1 MACPYG
7 TNNLE
12 KHNEMKKLI
21 TLLTCIVAA
30 GMFIASASAE
40 PAKVTWQDL
49 ALPSAKITNPFEN
62 LTSDQKD
69 SLRRILR
76 LEREDEPEKRV
87 YVQRRI
93 RELAQMDEPE
103 KKAEAD
109 KLRKLARFE
118 LMDPQQKKAEADK
131 IRAELAAQGLDADG
145 LLAARLK
152 IMEQRRSA
160 GNSINEALIG
170 EEIRIPGYV
179 LPLEMLGRKAVE
191 FLLVPTV
198 GACIHT
204 PPLPPNQMIHVIY
217 PQGVE
222 IRGIYDPAWV
232 TGVVEADQS
241 VQDVRYPDGQSRVE
255 VSYGMKPARV
265 EAYRTAR
272 ATPVK
277 TGAFEGQ

>member
-204 PPLPPNQMIHVIY
+204 PPPPANQMIHVVY
-217 PQGVE
+217 PEGVE
-222 IRGIYDPAWV
+222 IRGLYDPAWV
-232 TGVVEADQS
+232 SGVVEADQS
-241 VQDVRYPDGQSRVE
+241 VRDVRYADGQSKVE
-255 VSYGMKPARV
+255 VSYSMKSARV
-265 EAYRTAR
+265 APY
-272 ATPVK
+272 
-277 TGAFEGQ
+277 